1 VFDAALKKEVP
12 SLPLWLSPI
21 QVRII
26 PISDRFMQDA
36 REIASTMEKQCI
48 RVDIDDRT
56 FTMQKKVREAEM
68 EWVNYVVVIGQREID
83 SNVLPVRDRQLGKIR
98 NMQLQELIDEIREK
112 TTDKPFQSLT
122 LPRELS
128 RRPQF

>member
-1 VFDAALKKEVP
+1 
-12 SLPLWLSPI
+12 
-21 QVRII
+21 
-26 PISDRFMQDA
+26 MQDA

-83 SNVLPVRDRQLGKIR
+83 SNVLSVRDRQLGRIR
-98 NMQLQELIDEIREK
+98 NMQLQELIDELREK